1 MATGRSAKLDNVLAA
16 LSPAKARRVNAIVN
30 RYLRA
35 CDDYGVKPDD
45 LERVYQEAI
54 QMAEIEAMLPLLAV
68 VQHFGAEP
76 TYRYDQYVTPTDKDF

>member
-1 MATGRSAKLDNVLAA
+1 MATGRSAKLDKVLAG
-16 LSPAKARRVNAIVN
+16 LPPEKARRVHTIVN

-45 LERVYQEAI
+45 VERVYQEAM
-54 QMAEIEAMLPLLAV
+54 QMAEIEARFPSPAV

-76 TYRYDQYVTPTDKDF
+76 IYRYEQYVTPTDKDF

>member
-1 MATGRSAKLDNVLAA
+1 MALGRSAKLDKVLAG
-16 LSPAKARRVNAIVN
+16 LPPEKAHRVNVIVN

-54 QMAEIEAMLPLLAV
+54 QMAEIEAGLPSPVV

-76 TYRYDQYVTPTDKDF
+76 TYRYEQYVTPTNKDF